1 MIFAKLALWANAIKN
16 TIPWQVWLLLAVL
29 LAGWLWGN
37 SRYNDGVEDTHAE
50 YARAAAQ
57 AVENA
62 RKADA
67 AGVGK
72 AEAGKGAVEAT
83 NAKARDAAKGSADPL
98 KSGLDAIGKEAGR

>member
-1 MIFAKLALWANAIKN
+1 MIGMFLLKLNALAKAV
-16 TIPWQVWLLLAVL
+16 PWQVWALLFALAV
-29 LAGWLWGN
+29 AWLWGN
-37 SRYNDGVEDTHAE
+37 SRYNDGVDDTRAE

-72 AEAGKGAVEAT
+72 ADAGKTAVEVG
-83 NAKARDAAKGSADPL
+83 NAKAREAARGSADPL
-98 KSGLDAIGKEAGR
+98 KAGLDAIEKETGR

>member
-1 MIFAKLALWANAIKN
+1 MIGMFLLKLNALAKAV
-16 TIPWQVWLLLAVL
+16 PWQVWLVLAVL
-29 LAGWLWGN
+29 LTAWLWGN

-72 AEAGKGAVEAT
+72 AEAGKDAVEAS
-83 NAKARDAAKGSADPL
+83 NAKAREAARGSADPL
-98 KSGLDAIGKEAGR
+98 KAGLDAIGKETGR